1 MLDICG
7 NDIECDLITF
17 DPECEE
23 ILPSSNTVYSSVI
36 RKRRE
41 LNYND
46 TSKLFITNIMT
57 ANGINS
63 KSKRNVKINDNR
75 SKTKLRKKK
84 EKIELKFK
92 FLGNLVIDKILIKER
107 V

>member
-1 MLDICG
+1 
-7 NDIECDLITF
+7 
-17 DPECEE
+17 
-23 ILPSSNTVYSSVI
+23 
-36 RKRRE
+36 
-41 LNYND
+41 
-46 TSKLFITNIMT
+46 MT
-57 ANGINS
+57 TNGINL

-92 FLGNLVIDKILIKER
+92 FLGNLVIDKILIKEH